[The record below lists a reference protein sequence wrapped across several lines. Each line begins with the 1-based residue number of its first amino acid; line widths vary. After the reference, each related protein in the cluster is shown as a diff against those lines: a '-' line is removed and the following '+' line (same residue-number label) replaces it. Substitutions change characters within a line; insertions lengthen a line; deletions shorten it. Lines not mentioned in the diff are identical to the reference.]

1 MSDDAASPLAP
12 PLAPPPGPSSQ
23 PDDQAARIDH
33 LLTAGLDEYFA
44 GRYDGAV
51 QVWSRVF
58 FLDRSNARARA
69 YIERARSAVAERQ
82 RVAEASAAAADVPRG
97 ASAAAADRPSA
108 EASASPAELPRARPE
123 DTRSSEPR
131 PGADA
136 GVLVVSGALAARLA
150 PPIADPAERPGFVD
164 ARTQAAS
171 RRATIAHGLLV
182 AAAGVLLFVAG
193 YTVAARDRL
202 AEIVTGASSRR
213 APAASA
219 RPSEVDLH
227 DAQQAFTARR
237 YDDARRAL
245 ARIPA
250 GDPLRAE
257 ADALAA
263 QIQRAWPIVSPMLAP
278 DAPPRGAGAP

>member
-12 PLAPPPGPSSQ
+12 PPAPSSP
-23 PDDQAARIDH
+23 PDDQAARIDQ

-44 GRYDGAV
+44 GRYDRAV

-58 FLDRSNARARA
+58 FLDRANARARA

-82 RVAEASAAAADVPRG
+82 RVAEAAAAAAADVRRG
-97 ASAAAADRPSA
+97 WGEDGRTN
-108 EASASPAELPRARPE
+108 EARPVL
-123 DTRSSEPR
+123 DP
-131 PGADA
+131 
-136 GVLVVSGALAARLA
+136 GVLVVSGSLAARLA
-150 PPIADPAERPGFVD
+150 PPPPAERPAHADTID
-164 ARTQAAS
+164 AGATAS
-171 RRATIAHGLLV
+171 RRAKLAHALLV

-202 AEIVTGASSRR
+202 ADWVGGVATRR
-213 APAASA
+213 GPAANA
-219 RPSEVDLH
+219 RASEVALH
-227 DAQQAFTARR
+227 DARQAVAAHR

-250 GDPLRAE
+250 GDPLRPD
-257 ADALAA
+257 ADVLVA

-278 DAPPRGAGAP
+278 DAPVRGAGSP

>member
-1 MSDDAASPLAP
+1 MSDDAASPLTPPPAP
-12 PLAPPPGPSSQ
+12 PSI
-23 PDDQAARIDH
+23 PDDQAARIDQ

-82 RVAEASAAAADVPRG
+82 RVVEATAAAADDRQGGG
-97 ASAAAADRPSA
+97 ADP
-108 EASASPAELPRARPE
+108 ARPI
-123 DTRSSEPR
+123 EPR
-131 PGADA
+131 PMAEP

-150 PPIADPAERPGFVD
+150 PQPADQSERLPRLDPA
-164 ARTQAAS
+164 ASAAS
-171 RRATIAHGLLV
+171 RRARIAHTLLV

-202 AEIVTGASSRR
+202 AELVTGVSSRR
-213 APAASA
+213 GPAAKA
-219 RPSEVDLH
+219 GAAEVALH
-227 DAQQAFTARR
+227 DAEQAFAARR

-250 GDPLRAE
+250 GDPLRPA
-257 ADALAA
+257 ADALVA
-263 QIQRAWPIVSPMLAP
+263 QVQRAWPIVSPMVAP
-278 DAPPRGAGAP
+278 DAPVGGAGPP

>member
-1 MSDDAASPLAP
+1 MSDDAPSPSATP
-12 PLAPPPGPSSQ
+12 PAPSSP
-23 PDDQAARIDH
+23 PDDQAARIDQ

-58 FLDRSNARARA
+58 FLDRTNARARA

-82 RVAEASAAAADVPRG
+82 RVAEATAAAAADVRRG
-97 ASAAAADRPSA
+97 WGDEARPA
-108 EASASPAELPRARPE
+108 EAATGRAMP
-123 DTRSSEPR
+123 
-131 PGADA
+131 

-150 PPIADPAERPGFVD
+150 PPPPAPDADPADRGD
-164 ARTQAAS
+164 AVADGLP
-171 RRATIAHGLLV
+171 RRAKVAHALLV

-202 AEIVTGASSRR
+202 CRAGSAACRR
-213 APAASA
+213 AAAPAANA
-219 RPSEVDLH
+219 RASEIALH
-227 DAQQAFTARR
+227 DARQAVAARR

-250 GDPLRAE
+250 DDPLRPE
-257 ADALAA
+257 ADALVA

-278 DAPPRGAGAP
+278 DAPVRGAGSP

>member
-1 MSDDAASPLAP
+1 MSDDAPSPNVSPLAP
-12 PLAPPPGPSSQ
+12 SSPS
-23 PDDQAARIDH
+23 DDQAARIDQ

-82 RVAEASAAAADVPRG
+82 RVAEATAADVPRG
-97 ASAAAADRPSA
+97 WTD
-108 EASASPAELPRARPE
+108 EARPVE
-123 DTRSSEPR
+123 ARLMTDS
-131 PGADA
+131 

-150 PPIADPAERPGFVD
+150 PPQPAPE
-164 ARTQAAS
+164 A
-171 RRATIAHGLLV
+171 RRADRAAAGPAATQRAKVAHALLV

-193 YTVAARDRL
+193 YTVAARDRIFEMFSGVS
-202 AEIVTGASSRR
+202 ARHV
-213 APAASA
+213 PAANA
-219 RPSEVDLH
+219 RASEVALH
-227 DAQQAFTARR
+227 DARQAVDARR

-250 GDPLRAE
+250 GDPLRPD
-257 ADALAA
+257 ADVLVA
-263 QIQRAWPIVSPMLAP
+263 QIQRMWPIVSPMLAP
-278 DAPPRGAGAP
+278 AVAVRGAGSP

>member
-1 MSDDAASPLAP
+1 MSDDAPLPTATP
-12 PLAPPPGPSSQ
+12 PAPSSA
-23 PDDQAARIDH
+23 PDDQAARIDQ

-58 FLDRSNARARA
+58 FLDRTNARARA

-82 RVAEASAAAADVPRG
+82 RVAEATAASAADVHRG
-97 ASAAAADRPSA
+97 WGD
-108 EASASPAELPRARPE
+108 EARPA
-123 DTRSSEPR
+123 EPR
-131 PGADA
+131 PIADS

-150 PPIADPAERPGFVD
+150 PPPPAPDANPADRGEAGPTV
-164 ARTQAAS
+164 
-171 RRATIAHGLLV
+171 RRGAKVAHTLLV

-193 YTVAARDRL
+193 YTVAARDR
-202 AEIVTGASSRR
+202 IFDIFSGVSSRR
-213 APAASA
+213 APAANA
-219 RPSEVDLH
+219 RASEVALH
-227 DAQQAFTARR
+227 DARQAFEARR

-250 GDPLRAE
+250 GDPLRPQ

-278 DAPPRGAGAP
+278 AAPVRGAGSP

>member
-1 MSDDAASPLAP
+1 MSDDAPLPTATP
-12 PLAPPPGPSSQ
+12 PAPSSA
-23 PDDQAARIDH
+23 PDDQAARIDQ

-58 FLDRSNARARA
+58 FLDRTNARARA

-82 RVAEASAAAADVPRG
+82 RVAEATAAGAADVHRG
-97 ASAAAADRPSA
+97 WGD
-108 EASASPAELPRARPE
+108 EARPA
-123 DTRSSEPR
+123 EPR
-131 PGADA
+131 PIADS

-150 PPIADPAERPGFVD
+150 PPQPAPEADPADRGD
-164 ARTQAAS
+164 AGPTAAT
-171 RRATIAHGLLV
+171 RRAKVAHALLV

-193 YTVAARDRL
+193 YTVAARDRIF
-202 AEIVTGASSRR
+202 EIFSGVSSRR
-213 APAASA
+213 APAANA
-219 RPSEVDLH
+219 RASEVALH
-227 DAQQAFTARR
+227 DARQAFDARR

-257 ADALAA
+257 ADALVA

-278 DAPPRGAGAP
+278 DAPVRGAGSP

>member
-1 MSDDAASPLAP
+1 MSDDAPLPTATP
-12 PLAPPPGPSSQ
+12 PAPSSP
-23 PDDQAARIDH
+23 PDDQAARIDQ

-82 RVAEASAAAADVPRG
+82 RVAEATAASDVHRNWG
-97 ASAAAADRPSA
+97 D
-108 EASASPAELPRARPE
+108 EARP
-123 DTRSSEPR
+123 TEPR
-131 PGADA
+131 PIADP

-150 PPIADPAERPGFVD
+150 PPQPLPEPDAADRADRTD
-164 ARTQAAS
+164 AGPTAAT
-171 RRATIAHGLLV
+171 RRAKVAHALLV

-193 YTVAARDRL
+193 YTVAARDR
-202 AEIVTGASSRR
+202 IFDIFSGVSSRR
-213 APAASA
+213 APAANA
-219 RPSEVDLH
+219 RNSEVALH
-227 DAQQAFTARR
+227 DARQAFAARR

-250 GDPLRAE
+250 GDPLRPE
-257 ADALAA
+257 ADALVT

-278 DAPPRGAGAP
+278 DAPVGGAGSP

>member
-1 MSDDAASPLAP
+1 MSDDAPLPTATP
-12 PLAPPPGPSSQ
+12 PAPSSP
-23 PDDQAARIDH
+23 PDDQAARIDQ

-58 FLDRSNARARA
+58 FLDRANARARA

-82 RVAEASAAAADVPRG
+82 RVAEATAAAAADLHRG
-97 ASAAAADRPSA
+97 WGD
-108 EASASPAELPRARPE
+108 EARPAELRPV
-123 DTRSSEPR
+123 
-131 PGADA
+131 ADP

-150 PPIADPAERPGFVD
+150 PPQPAPDVD
-164 ARTQAAS
+164 RVDRRDAGPTATQ
-171 RRATIAHGLLV
+171 RAKMAHGLLV

-193 YTVAARDRL
+193 YTVAARDRIF
-202 AEIVTGASSRR
+202 EIVSGVSSRR
-213 APAASA
+213 APAANA
-219 RPSEVDLH
+219 RASEVALH
-227 DAQQAFTARR
+227 DARQAFAARR

-250 GDPLRAE
+250 GDPLRPD
-257 ADALAA
+257 ADALVA

-278 DAPPRGAGAP
+278 DAPVGGTGSP

>member
-12 PLAPPPGPSSQ
+12 PPAPPSP
-23 PDDQAARIDH
+23 PDDQAARIDQ

-58 FLDRSNARARA
+58 FLDRTNARARA

-82 RVAEASAAAADVPRG
+82 RVAEAAAAA
-97 ASAAAADRPSA
+97 AAEVRRSWGEDGRTV
-108 EASASPAELPRARPE
+108 EARPVL
-123 DTRSSEPR
+123 DP
-131 PGADA
+131 
-136 GVLVVSGALAARLA
+136 GVLVVSGSLAARLA
-150 PPIADPAERPGFVD
+150 PQPAADRPARTDRVD
-164 ARTQAAS
+164 AVATAS
-171 RRATIAHGLLV
+171 RRARLAHTLLV

-202 AEIVTGASSRR
+202 ADWVGGVSTRRGPAANAGASEI
-213 APAASA
+213 A
-219 RPSEVDLH
+219 LH
-227 DAQQAFTARR
+227 DARNAVIARR

-250 GDPLRAE
+250 DDPLRLE
-257 ADALAA
+257 ADALVA
-263 QIQRAWPIVSPMLAP
+263 QIQRAWPIVSPLLAP
-278 DAPPRGAGAP
+278 APPARGADSP